1 MAFVEAIEFLRV
13 QKPVPAL
20 KWSNELQRAAKD
32 HCDDLGTTG
41 QMSSIGSGKSIS
53 QQFIRL
59 VGNSKILALTVY
71 E

>member
-41 QMSSIGSGKSIS
+41 
-53 QQFIRL
+53 
-59 VGNSKILALTVY
+59 
-71 E
+71 